1 MAGTVVT
8 TEERL
13 GIIHK
18 IKFAWT
24 SSAGGAAD
32 ATTTGYYTGLLE
44 RVVQI
49 PASGGTQ
56 PTDQYDVVV
65 TDSDSA
71 DVLGALGANLTNAAQ
86 TIKAAKD
93 GLGAVAN
100 SQLTLAVTNAGS
112 AKVGTTILYLRVQ

>member
-8 TEERL
+8 TEERI
-13 GIIHK
+13 GFIHK
-18 IKFAWT
+18 IKFTWL

-49 PASGGTQ
+49 PDAAGTQ

-65 TDSDSA
+65 NDSDSA

-100 SQLTLAVTNAGS
+100 SQLTLAVTNAGN
-112 AKVGTTILYLRVQ
+112 AKGGATILYLRTA